1 MMGMNINVWW
11 NAANDESEMRD
22 SKTHDG
28 KKGDTRKRSD
38 NNAAQCNTT
47 LKKRMSFS
55 CLFTNVTYKPTW
67 CDGGCGLMRIR
78 WRIDQPGL

>member
-1 MMGMNINVWW
+1 MHDGNVWC

-28 KKGDTRKRSD
+28 KKGDTRKTSD
-38 NNAAQCNTT
+38 NNTAQCNTT

-55 CLFTNVTYKPTW
+55 DFVSNYK
-67 CDGGCGLMRIR
+67 CDL
-78 WRIDQPGL
+78 